1 MTTATDITI
10 KKADGTTNIVYTL
23 LAASG
28 GDKSPAVWRSSTAP
42 GTAGQQPFCQ
52 VQSRSNGD
60 GNVRRVDVLYVYPS
74 VATDAS
80 SNTTVRSKAVFQG
93 SFALP
98 LDATGPDMNEMG
110 AQLGNLFAS
119 AMFTSAFKSGY
130 APT

>member
-1 MTTATDITI
+1 MATATDITI

-23 LAASG
+23 VASSGGERSPAIWRSQTASG
-28 GDKSPAVWRSSTAP
+28 T
-42 GTAGQQPFCQ
+42 TGQQPFTQ

-60 GNVRRVDVLYVYPS
+60 GNVRRVDVLYVFPS
-74 VATDAS
+74 VYTDTS
-80 SNTTVRSKAVFQG
+80 GNTQVRSKAVFQG

-98 LDATGPDMNEMG
+98 LDATAADMNEMG

-119 AMFTSAFKSGY
+119 AMFTGAFKTGY